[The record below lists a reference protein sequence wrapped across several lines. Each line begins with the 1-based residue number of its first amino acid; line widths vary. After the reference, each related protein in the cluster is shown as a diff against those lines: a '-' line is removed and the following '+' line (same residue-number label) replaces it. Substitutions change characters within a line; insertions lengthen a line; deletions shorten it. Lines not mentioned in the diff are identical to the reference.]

1 MGALRDKALIGFVW
15 SFVEKA
21 SVRGVSFIIG
31 LLLARLLSPSDYGL
45 IGMLAILMSVS
56 QIFIESGFSKALVQ
70 KQDRN
75 EVDFSTVFYFNIG
88 VAILFY
94 FVLFCFAPIVADFY
108 AEPSLC
114 TILRVLAINV
124 ILGSFNIVQRARLLI
139 KIDFKTLAQVNFI
152 STLISGLIGV
162 FLAYCNYGVWALVY
176 QTLLCTCLIS
186 VLLSAFTRWCPQWVF
201 SFRSL
206 KSMFSFGVNLLFAG
220 IYAVVLDNIYTI
232 AIGKRFHASELGY
245 YTRSTQITDV
255 AVGTI
260 GEILNAVTYP
270 LFASIQ
276 SDRKRLAT
284 VYSKMLSMTAFIVF
298 PVMTLLAVLAFP
310 LVRLVLTDKWLSA
323 VPLIQWLCFARILT
337 PISVLN
343 MNILNAIGRSD
354 LYLKVDLMK
363 LPVIVLTMIFTIPL
377 GVKAVVVGNL
387 VSTIICYFIN
397 TYYPGKLFGYGG
409 FKQLKGYI
417 KIILSTGCMVMVLIP
432 VLNICTSCLEQLIV
446 GVLLGPLIYIVVAYL
461 GKVEDLSE
469 IIKVI
474 KR

>member
-1 MGALRDKALIGFVW
+1 MGALRDKALVGFVW
-15 SFVEKA
+15 SFVEKV
-21 SVRGVSFIIG
+21 SVKGVSFIIG
-31 LLLARLLSPSDYGL
+31 LLLARLLSPGDYGL
-45 IGMLAILMSVS
+45 IGMLAIFMSVS

-75 EVDFSTVFYFNIG
+75 EIDFSTVFYFNIG
-88 VAILFY
+88 TAIFFY
-94 FVLFCFAPIVADFY
+94 FFLFFSAPIVANFFS
-108 AEPSLC
+108 EPRLC

-152 STLISGLIGV
+152 STVLSGLVGI

-186 VLLSAFTRWCPQWVF
+186 LLLSAFTRWHPRLVF
-201 SFRSL
+201 SFQSL
-206 KSMFSFGVNLLFAG
+206 RSMFVFGANLLFAG
-220 IYAVVLDNIYTI
+220 IYTTILDNIYTI

-255 AVGTI
+255 TVGTI
-260 GEILNAVTYP
+260 GEILNSVTYP
-270 LFASIQ
+270 LFAAIQ
-276 SDRKRLAT
+276 SERGRLIT
-284 VYSKMLSMTAFIVF
+284 IYSKMLSMTAFIVF
-298 PVMTLLAVLAFP
+298 PVMVLLSVLALP
-310 LVRLVLTDKWLSA
+310 LVSLVLTDKWLPA
-323 VPLIQWLCFARILT
+323 VPLIQWLCMARILT

-363 LPVIVLTMIFTIPL
+363 LPVIVFTMIFTIPL
-377 GVKAVVVGNL
+377 GVKAIVIGNL

-409 FKQLKGYI
+409 FKQLKDCLKIIVSTVCMVIVLIPILSICTSYLVQVIVGFTLGPLLYVSAAYLGGISDLYEII
-417 KIILSTGCMVMVLIP
+417 KII
-432 VLNICTSCLEQLIV
+432 
-446 GVLLGPLIYIVVAYL
+446 
-461 GKVEDLSE
+461 
-469 IIKVI
+469 